1 MTGATLQ
8 ICSTFAGQDAK
19 HPAKTTRPMNL
30 KPTSRR
36 AAAALSALALAAA
49 VLAGCGDSRSAA
61 APTAARPTAVGVY
74 ELRSEPVTL
83 STELSGR
90 TSAPLVAE
98 IRPQVG
104 GIIKSR
110 PFTEGQR
117 VRAGQVLY
125 QIDPASYQA
134 AFASAQATVAK
145 AEATLESARLTAQRR
160 AELLKIEAISQ
171 QDSQDAQAALKQA
184 DAELAAARAALQTA
198 RIDLQRTSITS
209 PIAGLVDVS
218 SVTPGALV
226 TAAQATALTTVR
238 QLDPIQVDIT
248 QSSADVL
255 RLRREL
261 AGGQLQ
267 GVGESA
273 PVTLILEDGSQ
284 YEHAGKLSVAGVS
297 VNAGTGMVTLR
308 AVFPNPDG
316 LLLPGMY
323 VRTQLPTARADAA
336 LLVPQQAVSRDA
348 DGQASVLV
356 VDADNKLQSRAIV
369 AERAVDSRW
378 LVSSGL
384 AAGERVVVE
393 GTQKVKAGDTVQAQP
408 IAAVPASSA
417 AAPKAATVSA
427 AR

>member
-1 MTGATLQ
+1 
-8 ICSTFAGQDAK
+8 
-19 HPAKTTRPMNL
+19 MNL